1 MNSTLLVQA
10 LLIAAFSYLGWL
22 ATPFFGGQPI
32 GWYTLGRPLMAGT
45 IVGLILG
52 DVKTG
57 MVVGAT
63 INAFY
68 IGAVTPGGAMAADM
82 NMAGY
87 VGTAL
92 AILGKLSPEQAVA
105 AAVPI
110 GLIGTFGWQ
119 AFSTLTVYWVHKA
132 DRDAE
137 SLNLKAFTFDQV
149 WGPQILNFILRFVP
163 VFLVIYLGAPI
174 AANMAALIPSWL
186 GHILTVIGGM
196 LPAVGFAVL
205 IKMMYRRNMVML
217 SFLLLGFVMAAVLK
231 MPVLAISMVGLALA
245 GMVWYLKSSQTVDA

>member
-32 GWYTLGRPLMAGT
+32 GWYTLGRPLIAGT

-132 DRDAE
+132 DRDVDN
-137 SLNLKAFTFDQV
+137 LNLKAFTFDQV

-174 AANMAALIPSWL
+174 ATNLAALIPAWL
-186 GHILTVIGGM
+186 SHILTVIGGM

-217 SFLLLGFVMAAVLK
+217 SFLLLGFVMAAELK

-245 GMVWYLKSSQTVDA
+245 GIVWYLKSSQTADA

>member
-1 MNSTLLVQA
+1 MDIQLLIQA
-10 LLIAAFSYLGWL
+10 FLIAAFAYLGWL

-32 GWYTLGRPLMAGT
+32 GWYTLGRPLIAGT

-52 DVKTG
+52 DVQTG
-57 MVVGAT
+57 MIVGAT

-68 IGAVTPGGAMAADM
+68 IGAITPGGAMAADM

-87 VGTAL
+87 VGTTL
-92 AILGKLSPEQAVA
+92 AILGKLTPEQAVA

-132 DRDAE
+132 DRDVE
-137 SLNLKAFTFDQV
+137 KLDLKAFTFDQV

-163 VFLVIYLGAPI
+163 VFLVVFLGAPI
-174 AANMAALIPSWL
+174 ASNIAALIPSWL
-186 GHILTVIGGM
+186 GHVLIVVGSM

-205 IKMMYRRNMVML
+205 IKMMYRRNMVL
-217 SFLLLGFVMAAVLK
+217 LGFLLLGFVMVSVLK
-231 MPVLAISMVGLALA
+231 MPIFAVSMVGLALA
-245 GMVWYLKSSQTVDA
+245 AIVWYLKTPATAAV